1 MTFLISVNSTM
12 CSTAVL
18 IVVVA
23 KQVLAVQIRRI
34 CSKILHGKSLTSTP
48 PCLDKGC
55 LSQSS
60 HDLRVPNGYFTDSK
74 RVNFN
79 NMMLQFFEFVLGF
92 NFLAK
97 AICDFCKILEHFIDS
112 TYFGLPIPKL
122 LRYFDLPFSNTSL
135 TKELN

>member
-1 MTFLISVNSTM
+1 M

-18 IVVVA
+18 IVVA

-92 NFLAK
+92 HFFAK
-97 AICDFCKILEHFIDS
+97 ATCDFCKILEHFIDS

-122 LRYFDLPFSNTSL
+122 LRYFDLPFSNTCL